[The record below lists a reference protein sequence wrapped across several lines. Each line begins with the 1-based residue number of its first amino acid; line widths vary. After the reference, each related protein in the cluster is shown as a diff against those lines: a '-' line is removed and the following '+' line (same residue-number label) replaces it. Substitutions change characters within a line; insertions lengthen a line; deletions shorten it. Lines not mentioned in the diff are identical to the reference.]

1 MNEKKKVPLA
11 RLLTS
16 DRWAN
21 LTVSILSIL
30 LMLATSSVILLLM
43 GKNPIVAFQS
53 FLQGCGFL
61 PKAKYGGGSGMLSDF
76 FDFLNILAP
85 MILAALA
92 FIVAFKTGL
101 FNIGI
106 SGQMLLSGFM
116 ATIMVGYIKDLSPWI
131 AKPLVILIGILTGG
145 ALGALIGFLKYRFNI
160 HEVVS
165 TIMVNYIISYTTGF
179 FINTR
184 YVDMLTRSSRICT
197 PVARLTWTKV
207 MVGSV
212 SCNIPL
218 GIVLAVVAV
227 FVVKFIFDR
236 TVFGFELKAVGT
248 SRKCARYI
256 GVNVQRS
263 IILSMAFSGI
273 FAGLAGVTYYLGYTN
288 TMVPKVLPGMG
299 YDSIAVALLGN
310 SSPVG
315 AIFASVIVTI
325 FQSGA
330 NYMSSSVGVAKEIA
344 SLITGILLLFAACGE
359 FMKALGRRRIEKIED
374 ARIAEMQKARAKE
387 EGLSSGGIA
396 ARASGNGKQES
407 GTAGSG
413 VKQDRGTA
421 GTAGSGVKQ
430 DRGIAGTGAGKETGQ
445 IRDNGKKG
453 GNDR

>member
-1 MNEKKKVPLA
+1 MKEKKKAGLA
-11 RLLTS
+11 VLLTS
-16 DRWAN
+16 DRWGN
-21 LTVSILSIL
+21 LTVSILAII
-30 LMLATSSVILLLM
+30 LMLITSSVILLLM
-43 GKNPIVAFQS
+43 GKNPVIAFRS

-76 FDFLNILAP
+76 FDYLNILAP
-85 MILAALA
+85 MMLAALS

-106 SGQMLLSGFM
+106 SGQMLFSGFL
-116 ATIMVGYIKDLSPWI
+116 ATILVGYIKDLSPWI
-131 AKPLVILIGILTGG
+131 AKPLVILIGVAAGG

-165 TIMVNYIISYTTGF
+165 TIMVNYIISYITGF

-197 PVARLTWTKV
+197 PAARLTWTKV
-207 MVGSV
+207 PLGGV

-218 GIVLAVVAV
+218 GIVIALAAV
-227 FVVKFIFDR
+227 FVVKFIFDK

-256 GVNVQRS
+256 GVNVRKS

-288 TMVPKVLPGMG
+288 TMVPKTLPGMG

-310 SSPVG
+310 STPIGS
-315 AIFASVIVTI
+315 IFASVIITI

-330 NYMSSSVGVAKEIA
+330 NYMSSSIGVAKEIA

-359 FMKALGRRRIEKIED
+359 FMKALGIRRIEKIED
-374 ARIAEMQKARAKE
+374 ARIAAMQAERAKAQA
-387 EGLSSGGIA
+387 GDGSN
-396 ARASGNGKQES
+396 RADMAGNDVS
-407 GTAGSG
+407 AGSKSAG
-413 VKQDRGTA
+413 NPETREPPEAAVPPENRSWELLLRKQ
-421 GTAGSGVKQ
+421 
-430 DRGIAGTGAGKETGQ
+430 
-445 IRDNGKKG
+445 
-453 GNDR
+453 